1 MTNGDDDQ
9 HLPLAWEKGK
19 VVAQFLGVIANT
31 AIALVIFW
39 VGSAYNAQ
47 IENQKLTQDLRIK
60 YIDLALEIIKSSG
73 SSDEI
78 RTWAADVIQ
87 NSSKYVTEIQM
98 DKETKEKLK
107 LWGLEEKQAQSKE
120 TNVGTQQ
127 TIADG
132 ITLDQALR
140 EALTRNP
147 PYTKRGD
154 PSKYTD
160 FNLFICNE
168 NSSVATPLANLIAYK
183 LDQQNH
189 GEMQVKVLSDEEEKN
204 EFKTLLPRGFITVI
218 TDEGHPENG
227 EWGRISDLL
236 QKAIGSVTEPSNPLY
251 KQLVSSPENKIK
263 ILTTIQK
270 PDIKQEFNAGKY
282 SPWRIS
288 IFICPKPSDR
298 SGDTNN

>member
-1 MTNGDDDQ
+1 MTNEDDDQ

-31 AIALVIFW
+31 AIAVVVFL
-39 VGSAYNAQ
+39 VGSAYNQQ
-47 IENQKLTQDLRIK
+47 IENQKLAQNLRIK
-60 YIDLALEIIKSSG
+60 YIDLALQIIKNSG
-73 SSDEI
+73 SGDKI

-87 NSSKYVTEIQM
+87 VGSESVTGTPM
-98 DKETKEKLK
+98 DEETKKQLK
-107 LWGLEEKQAQSKE
+107 LWGLQEKQTQSKE
-120 TNVGTQQ
+120 TNVGTEQ

-132 ITLDQALR
+132 ITLDQALQ

-189 GEMQVKVLSDEEEKN
+189 GEIQVKVLSEGEEKS
-204 EFKTLLPRGFITVI
+204 EFTTLLPRGAITVI

-251 KQLVSSPENKIK
+251 KQLVSSPDDKIK

-270 PDIKQEFNAGKY
+270 PDIKQQFNAGKY

-288 IFICPKPSDR
+288 IFICPKPSD
-298 SGDTNN
+298 

>member
-1 MTNGDDDQ
+1 MD
-9 HLPLAWEKGK
+9 EK
-19 VVAQFLGVIANT
+19 
-31 AIALVIFW
+31 
-39 VGSAYNAQ
+39 
-47 IENQKLTQDLRIK
+47 
-60 YIDLALEIIKSSG
+60 
-73 SSDEI
+73 
-78 RTWAADVIQ
+78 
-87 NSSKYVTEIQM
+87 
-98 DKETKEKLK
+98 TKEKLK
-107 LWGLEEKQAQSKE
+107 LWGLEEKQAQSKD

-132 ITLDQALR
+132 ITLDQALG

-204 EFKTLLPRGFITVI
+204 EFKTLLPRGAITVI
-218 TDEGHPENG
+218 TDEGHPENS

-236 QKAIGSVTEPSNPLY
+236 QKAIGSVTDSNNSLY

-282 SPWRIS
+282 SPWRVS
-288 IFICPKPSDR
+288 IFICPTPSDR

>member
-1 MTNGDDDQ
+1 MTNEDDDQ

-19 VVAQFLGVIANT
+19 VIAQFLGVIANT
-31 AIALVIFW
+31 AIAVVVFLV
-39 VGSAYNAQ
+39 GNAYNQQ
-47 IENQKLTQDLRIK
+47 IENQKLAQDLRIK
-60 YIDLALEIIKSSG
+60 YIDLALAIIQSSE

-78 RTWAADVIQ
+78 RTWAADIIQ
-87 NSSKYVTEIQM
+87 NNSENITRTPM
-98 DKETKEKLK
+98 DEETKKQLK
-107 LWGLEEKQAQSKE
+107 LWGLKEKQTQSRKP
-120 TNVGTQQ
+120 NVGTQQ
-127 TIADG
+127 TTTNS
-132 ITLDQALR
+132 ITLDQALQ

-147 PYTKRGD
+147 PYTRQGD
-154 PSKYTD
+154 TSKYTD

-204 EFKTLLPRGFITVI
+204 EFKTLLPRGAITVI

-251 KQLVSSPENKIK
+251 KQLVSSPDDKIK
-263 ILTTIQK
+263 ILTT
-270 PDIKQEFNAGKY
+270 
-282 SPWRIS
+282 SRV
-288 IFICPKPSDR
+288 
-298 SGDTNN
+298 

>member
-47 IENQKLTQDLRIK
+47 IENQKLTQDLRIR
-60 YIDLALEIIKSSG
+60 YINLALEIIKSSG

-98 DKETKEKLK
+98 DEKTKEKLK
-107 LWGLEEKQAQSKE
+107 LWGLEEKQAKSKD

-132 ITLDQALR
+132 ITLDQALQ

-147 PYTKRGD
+147 FYTRKGD
-154 PSKYTD
+154 TSKYTD

-168 NSSVATPLANLIAYK
+168 NRALLNQGMNDNLA
-183 LDQQNH
+183 
-189 GEMQVKVLSDEEEKN
+189 
-204 EFKTLLPRGFITVI
+204 P
-218 TDEGHPENG
+218 
-227 EWGRISDLL
+227 
-236 QKAIGSVTEPSNPLY
+236 
-251 KQLVSSPENKIK
+251 
-263 ILTTIQK
+263 IQK
-270 PDIKQEFNAGKY
+270 LV
-282 SPWRIS
+282 WV
-288 IFICPKPSDR
+288 
-298 SGDTNN
+298 

>member
-47 IENQKLTQDLRIK
+47 IENQKLTQDLRIR
-60 YIDLALEIIKSSG
+60 YINLALEIIKSSG

-98 DKETKEKLK
+98 DEKTKEKLK
-107 LWGLEEKQAQSKE
+107 LWGLEEKQAKSKD

-132 ITLDQALR
+132 ITLDQALQ

-147 PYTKRGD
+147 PDTKRGD

-204 EFKTLLPRGFITVI
+204 EFKTLLPRG
-218 TDEGHPENG
+218 
-227 EWGRISDLL
+227 
-236 QKAIGSVTEPSNPLY
+236 AIGSISPL
-251 KQLVSSPENKIK
+251 
-263 ILTTIQK
+263 
-270 PDIKQEFNAGKY
+270 
-282 SPWRIS
+282 
-288 IFICPKPSDR
+288 
-298 SGDTNN
+298 